1 MKWLTLSIFILFFI
15 NGSIFSQEVTYSSL
29 IKQSLESLSV
39 KLQIKE
45 REKNYFVTQLII
57 DQIEL
62 NFIDF
67 PAKVFSIYF
76 NESFSQ
82 SSPELSSAYKEYL
95 RINRQFVNYFNGNK
109 DFEKAQNLPTNSP
122 ENIKYRNDQLAVV
135 RSRFFQSDSV
145 YKDVFLKNNQNVT
158 NYKKLVLKKLFSDY
172 RQKNENFPLSILELD
187 AVINSMSVGNARL
200 YSLNQE
206 IEVIKNLYNS
216 LNLTHLNN
224 LVDPKNYSKKIVDS
238 LINIR
243 ETQKIKVKSLPEKI
257 ESLVGRLDKLIAD
270 QNETI
275 FDKYI
280 SMRISDSASISVYS
294 YPAAKADDFINS
306 ADSLKRL
313 RLEFEENASILT
325 KLLNSDNDYNKLRI
339 KALNR
344 EISGEEFSKESAM
357 IINKRF
363 RYDQTYINVRR
374 AYERSLFKS
383 NLAILRY
390 LRKTSIQNG
399 FPLDYRIIPGNE
411 LQQIKNL
418 PEVYII
424 ENELNNLRN
433 IIRTSWYKY
442 YTESYSIPYIRANRN
457 ELFY

>member
-1 MKWLTLSIFILFFI
+1 
-15 NGSIFSQEVTYSSL
+15 
-29 IKQSLESLSV
+29 
-39 KLQIKE
+39 
-45 REKNYFVTQLII
+45 
-57 DQIEL
+57 
-62 NFIDF
+62 
-67 PAKVFSIYF
+67 
-76 NESFSQ
+76 
-82 SSPELSSAYKEYL
+82 
-95 RINRQFVNYFNGNK
+95 
-109 DFEKAQNLPTNSP
+109 
-122 ENIKYRNDQLAVV
+122 
-135 RSRFFQSDSV
+135 
-145 YKDVFLKNNQNVT
+145 
-158 NYKKLVLKKLFSDY
+158 VLKKLFSDY

-313 RLEFEENASILT
+313 RLEFEKNDSILT

-339 KALNR
+339 KALNC

-363 RYDQTYINVRR
+363 RYDQTYVNVRR

-424 ENELNNLRN
+424 ENGLNNLRN

-442 YTESYSIPYIRANRN
+442 YTESYSVPYVRTNRN